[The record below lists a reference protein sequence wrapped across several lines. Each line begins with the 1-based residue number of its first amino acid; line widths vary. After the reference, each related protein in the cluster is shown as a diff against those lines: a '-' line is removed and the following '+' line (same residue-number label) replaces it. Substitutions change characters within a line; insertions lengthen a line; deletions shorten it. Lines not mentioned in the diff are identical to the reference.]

1 VSALVHPHM
10 LAALAD
16 FYPSLCTLQSRAADD
31 ELWGAPSVNAYGV
44 PDGDLADVVGLIGL
58 ACSVNQP
65 PRSSQAQETRFP
77 DKTVTTAT
85 HCIALAGYYPTITT
99 AMVAVVGAV
108 TYNVLS
114 VAHDAQSAST
124 WLLVELVTT

>member
-1 VSALVHPHM
+1 MSTLVHPQM

-16 FYPSLCTLQSRAADD
+16 FYPSLCSLQSRAADVD
-31 ELWGAPSVNAYGV
+31 VFGAPVVDAYGV
-44 PDGDLADVVGLIGL
+44 PNGAYADVAGLTGI

-65 PRSSQAQETRFP
+65 PRASQAQEIRLP
-77 DKTVTTAT
+77 DKTVVSAT
-85 HCIALAGYYPTITT
+85 HRIALAGYYPTITT
-99 AMVAVVGAV
+99 AMVAVVGTV